1 MVHQVKELAVSPV
14 DLSSSQDPHK
24 WVERTSS
31 PKLSLD
37 FHIYMVYTYIHTY
50 KINIILQNCLSIML
64 SENRLEF
71 WFIFHC
77 CFRFCM

>member
-37 FHIYMVYTYIHTY
+37 FHIYMVYTYMHIHTY
-50 KINIILQNCLSIML
+50 IQNKYHPSKLS
-64 SENRLEF
+64 F
-71 WFIFHC
+71 YHA
-77 CFRFCM
+77 